1 LQDFA
6 APLLNGNENTEEF
19 LAKPK
24 VAERAW
30 NYCISEE
37 FDLTIFPELKKA
49 VDQSKK
55 QHPDMEIVFHLMKE
69 LKKNDFD
76 EYKNFIVKAESRIKP
91 DGSQTL
97 YVESLTPKRLKQF
110 PL

>member
-1 LQDFA
+1 
-6 APLLNGNENTEEF
+6 
-19 LAKPK
+19 
-24 VAERAW
+24 
-30 NYCISEE
+30 
-37 FDLTIFPELKKA
+37 
-49 VDQSKK
+49 
-55 QHPDMEIVFHLMKE
+55 MEIVFHLMKQ

-97 YVESLTPKRLKQF
+97 YVESIEPKGLKQF